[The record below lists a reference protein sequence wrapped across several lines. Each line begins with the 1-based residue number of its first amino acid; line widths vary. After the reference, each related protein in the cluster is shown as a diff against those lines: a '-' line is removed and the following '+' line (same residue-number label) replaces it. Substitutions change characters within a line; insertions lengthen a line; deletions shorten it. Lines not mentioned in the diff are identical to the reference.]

1 MAAVVGQLTAV
12 LPLAH
17 VGHWAVNLLYLAPV
31 VLIVT
36 MLAVASHRDKR
47 AEAAEK
53 AAAQAPDAAAD
64 EPRST

>member
-1 MAAVVGQLTAV
+1 MAV

-17 VGHWAVNLLYLAPV
+17 AGHWVVNLLYLAPV

-36 MLAVASHRDKR
+36 MLAVASRRDKR

-53 AAAQAPDAAAD
+53 AAAQAPDESPSA
-64 EPRST
+64 